1 MKKMIFSM
9 AAVLAVMSGA
19 GASAQNSKVMNNNKT
34 KALVVC
40 FSATGTTAAV
50 AKSLAGIVGGD
61 FRTIEPVESYT
72 AADLD
77 WHDSRSRSSLEMKD
91 PKSRPAIRK
100 MDIDVSRY
108 DVVFIGY
115 PIWWGLAPRAV
126 NTFIESHDLQSKMVI
141 PFATSGGSGI
151 SSSVSALKR
160 EYPDLQWKDGRLL
173 NTVDAGSVRSWLGQY
188 GLDLN

>member
-1 MKKMIFSM
+1 MV
-9 AAVLAVMSGA
+9 AALALLSGA

-50 AKSLAGIVGGD
+50 AKSLAGIDVGD
-61 FRTIEPVESYT
+61 FRTIEPVEPYT

-126 NTFIESHDLQSKMVI
+126 NTFIESHDLQGKMVI

>member
-1 MKKMIFSM
+1 
-9 AAVLAVMSGA
+9 
-19 GASAQNSKVMNNNKT
+19 
-34 KALVVC
+34 
-40 FSATGTTAAV
+40 
-50 AKSLAGIVGGD
+50 
-61 FRTIEPVESYT
+61 
-72 AADLD
+72 
-77 WHDSRSRSSLEMKD
+77 
-91 PKSRPAIRK
+91 

-126 NTFIESHDLQSKMVI
+126 NTFIESHDLQGKMVI